1 MRRYEYIFFQRR
13 HTDGQKTQEK
23 MLTITNYSGNAS
35 QNQSEM
41 SPHTCCCCS
50 VTQSCLTLCNP
61 MNCSTPGFPVL
72 HYLWSLLKLVS
83 IESMMPSNHLILC
96 PSLLLLPSIFPS
108 IRVFSNF
115 GCIRQPKCW
124 SFSFSISL
132 WGFPGSSDHKSS
144 AYNAGDLGSI
154 PGLGRSPGEGNGN
167 PLQYSCLENPMD
179 HRAW

>member
-1 MRRYEYIFFQRR
+1 MRRYEYIFFQRG

-72 HYLWSLLKLVS
+72 HYLWSLLMS
-83 IESMMPSNHLILC
+83 IESGMPSNHLILC
-96 PSLLLLPSIFPS
+96 HPLLLPSIFYSKPLQHFYQGT
-108 IRVFSNF
+108 RVIKRAILINVRLEQARD
-115 GCIRQPKCW
+115 CK
-124 SFSFSISL
+124 
-132 WGFPGSSDHKSS
+132 GSSRVIVFGKQSKEES
-144 AYNAGDLGSI
+144 KK
-154 PGLGRSPGEGNGN
+154 
-167 PLQYSCLENPMD
+167 QQ
-179 HRAW
+179 

>member
-72 HYLWSLLKLVS
+72 HYLWSLLKLMS
-83 IESMMPSNHLILC
+83 IKLVMLLIHLILC
-96 PSLLLLPSIFPS
+96 HLLLHLPSIFPS
-108 IRVFSNF
+108 IRVFFQWF
-115 GCIRQPKCW
+115 GSSYQVAKYW
-124 SFSFSISL
+124 SFSFSISPSNEYSVL
-132 WGFPGSSDHKSS
+132 IPF
-144 AYNAGDLGSI
+144 SI
-154 PGLGRSPGEGNGN
+154 DWLDIAVQETLKNFTW
-167 PLQYSCLENPMD
+167 Y
-179 HRAW
+179 